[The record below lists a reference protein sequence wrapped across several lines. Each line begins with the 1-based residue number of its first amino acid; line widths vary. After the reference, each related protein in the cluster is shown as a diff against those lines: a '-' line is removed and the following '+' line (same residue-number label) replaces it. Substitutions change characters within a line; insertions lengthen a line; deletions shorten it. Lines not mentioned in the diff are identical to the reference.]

1 MDKPVMAGVIEILA
15 TLPSSPF
22 STSCRIY
29 ENKPHI
35 SKKARALKTMRK
47 TEVRII
53 RLKSMCLD

>member
-1 MDKPVMAGVIEILA
+1 MAGVIEILA
-15 TLPSSPF
+15 TLPTSPF

-29 ENKPHI
+29 KNKPHI